1 MNTINITASGTV
13 QNDVAENRFAK
24 IKVQTIGSYIK
35 NGERVTSE
43 RTYYVAI
50 WFTSPVNLKA
60 GTEITVTGVDAYR
73 LSQPK
78 EDGRVFI
85 DRVIADAELV
95 PGETITYEDVP
106 F

>member
-1 MNTINITASGTV
+1 MNTINITASGIV
-13 QNDVAENRFAK
+13 QNDVADNRFAK
-24 IKVQTIGSYIK
+24 IKVDTIGSYIK
-35 NGERVTSE
+35 NGERVTSN

-50 WFTSPVNLKA
+50 WFTNPVTLAK
-60 GTEITVTGVDAYR
+60 GMEITVTGVDAYR

-95 PGETITYEDVP
+95 PGETISYEDVP